1 MKNKINNIQKNFYF
15 QNFTNDDKININSSN
30 SLFNSRA
37 NFVFKIFFLVFL
49 IILLKLLYL
58 GFHKSSEINF
68 EDSIINKDYNQRKDI
83 FDRAN
88 LLIAKNIDIYDLVL
102 KVDKVKNLPELLIKL
117 KTQFPGLNVNEI
129 QRESVDKKR
138 LVLKKNFIIFNIKKQ
153 LCLGSL
159 L

>member
-15 QNFTNDDKININSSN
+15 QNFINDDKININNSN

-58 GFHKSSEINF
+58 GFNKSSEINF

-102 KVDKVKNLPELLIKL
+102 KVD
-117 KTQFPGLNVNEI
+117 
-129 QRESVDKKR
+129 
-138 LVLKKNFIIFNIKKQ
+138 
-153 LCLGSL
+153 
-159 L
+159 

>member
-1 MKNKINNIQKNFYF
+1 M
-15 QNFTNDDKININSSN
+15 
-30 SLFNSRA
+30 
-37 NFVFKIFFLVFL
+37 
-49 IILLKLLYL
+49 YL
-58 GFHKSSEINF
+58 GFNKSSEINF

-138 LVLKKNFIIFNIKKQ
+138 LVLKKNLIILNIKKQ

>member
-37 NFVFKIFFLVFL
+37 NFVFRIFFLVFL

-58 GFHKSSEINF
+58 GFNKNKKINI
-68 EDSIINKDYNQRKDI
+68 EESIINKDYNQKKDI

-88 LLIAKNIDIYDLVL
+88 
-102 KVDKVKNLPELLIKL
+102 
-117 KTQFPGLNVNEI
+117 
-129 QRESVDKKR
+129 KKK
-138 LVLKKNFIIFNIKKQ
+138 KKNKNKT
-153 LCLGSL
+153 
-159 L
+159 